1 MYPLHLYARVLT
13 YLSVSWYRIKVTFYS
28 ALKHRE
34 AGKEGTVTLN
44 ATVSAF
50 RPEHCPW
57 LFKIKVK
64 DTCYHLYLRSHPK
77 LNITVNPTAKVIILN
92 TGTSDIFPKVFRLA
106 KKIYIYFFYFNAIVL
121 SWTIHEKYFMKVT
134 SCDQWLSGV
143 SLTHCAPSVVQRV
156 KGEQHVVMWASQS
169 TEIEKSWCF
178 SFLCNTT
185 CFFYLGIRSP
195 WHALFPKQFIHSC
208 LQSTHHS
215 GLVGHDKA
223 VHMRSR

>member
-1 MYPLHLYARVLT
+1 MHPLHLYARVLT

-77 LNITVNPTAKVIILN
+77 LNITVNSTARVIILS

-106 KKIYIYFFYFNAIVL
+106 KKKIHIFFFYFNAIVL

-143 SLTHCAPSVVQRV
+143 SLTHCAPSIVQRV

-185 CFFYLGIRSP
+185 CFFTLAYTAHDMPSFLSSSYAHACSQPITLG
-195 WHALFPKQFIHSC
+195 
-208 LQSTHHS
+208 
-215 GLVGHDKA
+215 
-223 VHMRSR
+223 